1 LKGVTVYRE
10 IDRDISVGDRLQ
22 FTMPDKKLGVANR
35 DLGTIENIA
44 QPTKDRDR
52 LEVTVKM
59 DSGKSVTFD
68 PRQMRNFDHG
78 YAVTSHSSQGLTADR
93 VLVNMD
99 MDVHKNL
106 INTRFAYVSISR
118 AKIDAQIFTND
129 ASRLAERLSTDISKE
144 SAIDARQ
151 LNREQPQTIDQ
162 TAATNSRERT
172 HQSGNEINDLGLNS
186 AANTNA
192 ETSKN
197 INSPAVSND
206 NDQEIEWDME

>member
-1 LKGVTVYRE
+1 
-10 IDRDISVGDRLQ
+10 VGDRLQ

-35 DLGTIENIA
+35 DLGTIANIA
-44 QPTKDRDR
+44 PSAKEQDR

-59 DSGKSVTFD
+59 DGGKSVTFD

-129 ASRLAERLSTDISKE
+129 ASRLAERLSTDISKQ

-151 LNREQPQTIDQ
+151 LNKEQPQTLDQ
-162 TAATNSRERT
+162 AAATISRERT
-172 HQSGNEINDLGLNS
+172 PQTENGIDDLGLNS
-186 AANTNA
+186 AANKNA
-192 ETSKN
+192 EVSRNT
-197 INSPAVSND
+197 NSPAISND
-206 NDQEIEWDME
+206 TDQEIEWDME

>member
-1 LKGVTVYRE
+1 
-10 IDRDISVGDRLQ
+10 
-22 FTMPDKKLGVANR
+22 
-35 DLGTIENIA
+35 
-44 QPTKDRDR
+44 
-52 LEVTVKM
+52 M
-59 DSGKSVTFD
+59 DGGKSVTFD

-129 ASRLAERLSTDISKE
+129 TSRLAERLSTDISKE

-151 LNREQPQTIDQ
+151 LNREQPQTLDQ
-162 TAATNSRERT
+162 TAETISRERT
-172 HQSGNEINDLGLNS
+172 PQTGNGINDLGLNS

-192 ETSKN
+192 EVSRNT
-197 INSPAVSND
+197 NSPAISND
-206 NDQEIEWDME
+206 TDQEIEWDMG

>member
-1 LKGVTVYRE
+1 
-10 IDRDISVGDRLQ
+10 
-22 FTMPDKKLGVANR
+22 
-35 DLGTIENIA
+35 
-44 QPTKDRDR
+44 
-52 LEVTVKM
+52 
-59 DSGKSVTFD
+59 
-68 PRQMRNFDHG
+68 MRNFDHG

>member
-1 LKGVTVYRE
+1 
-10 IDRDISVGDRLQ
+10 
-22 FTMPDKKLGVANR
+22 
-35 DLGTIENIA
+35 
-44 QPTKDRDR
+44 
-52 LEVTVKM
+52 
-59 DSGKSVTFD
+59 
-68 PRQMRNFDHG
+68 
-78 YAVTSHSSQGLTADR
+78 
-93 VLVNMD
+93 MD

>member
-1 LKGVTVYRE
+1 
-10 IDRDISVGDRLQ
+10 
-22 FTMPDKKLGVANR
+22 VANR

-44 QPTKDRDR
+44 PSAKEQDR

-59 DSGKSVTFD
+59 DGGKSVTFD

-151 LNREQPQTIDQ
+151 FNREQPQTLDQ
-162 TAATNSRERT
+162 AAATISRERT
-172 HQSGNEINDLGLNS
+172 PQTENGIDDLGLNS

-192 ETSKN
+192 EFSRNT
-197 INSPAVSND
+197 NSPAISND